1 MGWSGETILIA
12 TFATE
17 NCHQCK
23 SLSFAV
29 FKGFKIDPKNRF
41 FLTLV
46 ALNLMF

>member
-1 MGWSGETILIA
+1 MGWSGETTLFA

-17 NCHQCK
+17 DCHQCK

-29 FKGFKIDPKNRF
+29 FKGFNIDPKNRF